1 MTQTILCAVD
11 INRPQDEHVVVQ
23 KAARL
28 AAAEGA
34 QLDVI
39 TVMPDFG
46 MTVIGAYFQDH
57 QVESAT
63 EKANELLRKLTKD
76 ALGDNKGTKVRHI
89 VTTGTVY
96 EEVLRAA
103 KINKADLIVIGANNP
118 DLKDYLL
125 GPNAARVVRHSNCS
139 VYVVR
144 Y

>member
-11 INRPQDEHVVVQ
+11 INRPKDEHVVVR

-28 AAAEGA
+28 ADMEGA

-57 QVESAT
+57 HVESAT
-63 EKANELLRKLTKD
+63 AKADELLRALTRD
-76 ALGDNKGTKVRHI
+76 ALGDERDANVRHI
-89 VTTGTVY
+89 VSTGTVY
-96 EEVLRAA
+96 EEVLRTAR
-103 KINKADLIVIGANNP
+103 INKADLIVIGANNP

-125 GPNAARVVRHSNCS
+125 GPNAARVVRHSKCS